1 MWLLHQQK
9 SKAISFIYT
18 YYVVMWQWHQQ
29 IHKGPLIN
37 CKALSF
43 IYTYYVVMWQWHQQ
57 IHKGPL
63 INCIHICYVAVAST
77 V

>member
-37 CKALSF
+37 C
-43 IYTYYVVMWQWHQQ
+43 
-57 IHKGPL
+57 
-63 INCIHICYVAVAST
+63 IHICYVAVAST

>member
-9 SKAISFIYT
+9 S
-18 YYVVMWQWHQQ
+18 
-29 IHKGPLIN
+29 
-37 CKALSF
+37 KALSF
-43 IYTYYVVMWQWHQQ
+43 IYTYYVVMWQWQQQ
-57 IHKGPL
+57 IHEGPL